1 MTADKLALL
10 PARSTTLPSPLLFTQ
25 LLAQLL
31 VRLLIQCLVTPLR
44 TVKTQFY
51 LFKFLRALAS
61 LSLHFRWF
69 SVDSHCLFLET
80 LVYLCSRR

>member
-10 PARSTTLPSPLLFTQ
+10 PARSTILPSPLLFTQ
-25 LLAQLL
+25 LLAHLL
-31 VRLLIQCLVTPLR
+31 VRLLIQFLVTPLR

-51 LFKFLRALAS
+51 LFKFLRAL